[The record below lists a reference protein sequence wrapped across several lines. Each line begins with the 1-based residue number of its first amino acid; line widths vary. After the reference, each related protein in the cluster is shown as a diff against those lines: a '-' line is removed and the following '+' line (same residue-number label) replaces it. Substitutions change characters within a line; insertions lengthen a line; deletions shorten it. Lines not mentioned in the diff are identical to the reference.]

1 MADDHGSGPA
11 LIGLTGGIGSGKS
24 TVATIFSGL
33 GTPVLDLDMVG
44 QQVTASNPE
53 ALAALVKA
61 FGQEILD
68 GDRLNR
74 KRLADIC
81 FPSREKTE
89 QLNGILH
96 PLIWQ
101 QMADWREEQ
110 RAAYVI
116 IEASALIES
125 GGCDRMEATI
135 VVMADLAVRK
145 LRVLSR
151 GRQTAPSFESIVKIQ
166 CSDEE
171 RIGHADFIIHN
182 DGAVEMLKE
191 KVERLHGLLTGQFGS

>member
-1 MADDHGSGPA
+1 MADDHGSQPV

-24 TVATIFSGL
+24 MVASMFSNL
-33 GTPVLDLDMVG
+33 GVPVLDLDLVG
-44 QQVTASNPE
+44 QQLTASNPE
-53 ALAALVKA
+53 ALAALVKG
-61 FGQEILD
+61 FGREILD

-81 FPSREKTE
+81 FSSREKTK
-89 QLNGILH
+89 QLNAILH

-101 QMADWREEQ
+101 EMDGWIKVQ

-116 IEASALIES
+116 IEASVLIES

-135 VVMADLAVRK
+135 VVMADLSVRK

-151 GRQTAPSFESIVKIQ
+151 GKQTALSFERIVKMQ
-166 CSDEE
+166 CGDEE
-171 RIGHADFIIHN
+171 RGRHADFTIRN
-182 DGAVEMLKE
+182 DGTVEALKE
-191 KVERLHGLLTGQFGS
+191 KVERLHGLLIGQFGS

>member
-1 MADDHGSGPA
+1 VSDDHGSQPA

-24 TVATIFSGL
+24 RVASIFSGL
-33 GTPVLDLDMVG
+33 GMPVLDLDMVG
-44 QQVTASNPE
+44 RQLTDSNPE
-53 ALAALVKA
+53 VLAALVKL
-61 FGQEILD
+61 FGRGIFD

-81 FPSREKTE
+81 FSSREKTK
-89 QLNGILH
+89 QLNDILH

-101 QMADWREEQ
+101 QMDSWREEQ
-110 RAAYVI
+110 KASYVI
-116 IEASALIES
+116 IEASVLIES

-135 VVMADLAVRK
+135 VVMAEMPVRK

-151 GRQTAPSFESIVKIQ
+151 GTQTAASFESIVKVQ

-171 RIGHADFIIHN
+171 RRGHADFIIHN
-182 DGAVEMLKE
+182 DGTVETLKE
-191 KVERLHGLLTGQFGS
+191 EVERLHGLLIGQFGS

>member
-1 MADDHGSGPA
+1 M
-11 LIGLTGGIGSGKS
+11 
-24 TVATIFSGL
+24 
-33 GTPVLDLDMVG
+33 PVLDLDLVG

-61 FGQEILD
+61 FGREILD

-81 FPSREKTE
+81 FPSREKTK
-89 QLNGILH
+89 QLNDILH

-101 QMADWREEQ
+101 QMDGWTKEQ
-110 RAAYVI
+110 KASCVI
-116 IEASALIES
+116 IEASVLIES

-135 VVMADLAVRK
+135 VVMADLLVRK
-145 LRVLSR
+145 QRVLSR
-151 GRQTAPSFESIVKIQ
+151 GKQTVPSFERIVKMQ

-171 RIGHADFIIHN
+171 RRRHADFIIHN
-182 DGAVEMLKE
+182 DGTVEMLKE
-191 KVERLHGLLTGQFGS
+191 EVERLYGLLMGQFGS